1 MSDEEYGWY
10 HYVPDDVKFVLD
22 HLDEVRDKYEIYV
35 AAQSNLDDALGELD
49 RTSQKYMN
57 WDVFTDTDDSDDSD
71 ESKQKARLALAMYRI
86 SDMIVRGRWPSEWDK
101 MDDLDKW
108 LKEASSINKAL
119 GHKL

>member
-10 HYVPDDVKFVLD
+10 HYVPDDVKFVLGY
-22 HLDEVRDKYEIYV
+22 LDVVRDKYKMYV

-49 RTSQKYMN
+49 RTAQKYMN
-57 WDVFTDTDDSDDSD
+57 WDVFTNKDESD
-71 ESKQKARLALAMYRI
+71 ESRQSAQLALAMYRI

-101 MDDLDKW
+101 TDDLDKW
-108 LKEASSINKAL
+108 LKEASALNKAL